1 MMIIEQVKA
10 LLGIEDNLQ
19 DNLLSIIQD
28 LTEAHFKAYSKQDE
42 IPDKLSFIIVEV
54 VVKRFNKLGSEGL
67 SSQSVDGLRMS
78 FELQNLLGD
87 KLKEATKVVRVRR
100 CKDKVAH
107 LLIDGQTFY
116 IVREPNHTNGMT
128 AFYVSEV
135 KNG

>member
-1 MMIIEQVKA
+1 MTIIEQVKV

-67 SSQSVDGLRMS
+67 SSQSVEGLNMRFNLDDFAVYDAVIKRTFVDS
-78 FELQNLLGD
+78 FQAGFKML
-87 KLKEATKVVRVRR
+87 
-100 CKDKVAH
+100 
-107 LLIDGQTFY
+107 
-116 IVREPNHTNGMT
+116 
-128 AFYVSEV
+128 
-135 KNG
+135 

>member
-1 MMIIEQVKA
+1 MTIIEQVKV

-67 SSQSVDGLRMS
+67 SSQSVEGLNMRFNLDDFAVYDAVIKRTFVDS
-78 FELQNLLGD
+78 FQVGFKML
-87 KLKEATKVVRVRR
+87 
-100 CKDKVAH
+100 
-107 LLIDGQTFY
+107 
-116 IVREPNHTNGMT
+116 
-128 AFYVSEV
+128 
-135 KNG
+135 